1 MKIPDLSIIEKTL
14 NNEATSEESCEVV
27 RWFKTPEGQAWLA
40 ERIDQDE
47 KKALEIKR
55 KGKGPPIRYPQP

>member
-40 ERIDQDE
+40 ERIDQAYSIRILCGNSAD
-47 KKALEIKR
+47 KKSAVL
-55 KGKGPPIRYPQP
+55 